1 MTPVKVTTTYIKG
14 MLFES
19 TDDQGK
25 TVKMDALEANGGD
38 NSAISPKKLL
48 LAGLLGCTGMDVV
61 SILRK
66 MQVDYDSFD
75 MSADADVRDEE
86 PKIFTHIKMIYSFKG
101 KDLPYDKIEKA
112 VSLSQEKYCAV
123 GAMLKM
129 VCPVEYTITR

>member
-1 MTPVKVTTTYIKG
+1 MLVKTRYLGK
-14 MLFES
+14 MLFEAA
-19 TDDQGK
+19 DDQGQ

-66 MQVDYDSFD
+66 MQVNYDSFD
-75 MSADADVRDEE
+75 MSADADIRDED

-101 KDLPYDKIEKA
+101 KDLPHDKIERA

-129 VCPVEYTITR
+129 VCPVEYKVILD